1 MCKMLLIPGTIFCAH
16 FQGVKNMDFGTG
28 HMDLIRQR
36 GNKIGV
42 ELIFT
47 ALHGHIRAGIAKHFQ
62 KSLDIIPRLSGTLLQ
77 TLLEKFRLNLSVP
90 HHRVDQWQQKIRLQ
104 SCRQR
109 RRLIQIGAA
118 QNATVHVDVLPR
130 RQQPH
135 EGTAQRTAVGCPDV
149 TAAVGLE
156 VGLDL
161 FGLLQHGGKFSLF
174 SLIKTI
180 VADAQHPEAVSQK
193 RDHRTEIAFPMA
205 TGARQ
210 QQQHRGILCTKMV
223 DLHPDTLLLYLFSTC
238 K

>member
-16 FQGVKNMDFGTG
+16 FQGVKNMDLGTG

-36 GNKIGV
+36 SDKIGI

-47 ALHGHIRAGIAKHFQ
+47 ALHGHIRAGLTEHFQ
-62 KSLDIIPRLSGTLLQ
+62 KGLDIIPRLSGTLIQ
-77 TLLEKFRLNLSVP
+77 TLLEKFCLKLSVP
-90 HHRVDQWQQKIRLQ
+90 YHRVDQWQQKISLQ
-104 SCRQR
+104 SCRQQR
-109 RRLIQIGAA
+109 CLIQIGAA
-118 QNATVHVDVLPR
+118 QNATVHVDVLPC

-135 EGTAQRTAVGCPDV
+135 KRAAQRAAVGRPDV

-161 FGLLQHGGKFSLF
+161 FGLLQHGGKFGLF
-174 SLIKTI
+174 SLIKAI

-193 RDHRTEIAFPMA
+193 RDHGTEIAFPMA

>member
-1 MCKMLLIPGTIFCAH
+1 MAI
-16 FQGVKNMDFGTG
+16 
-28 HMDLIRQR
+28 
-36 GNKIGV
+36 
-42 ELIFT
+42 
-47 ALHGHIRAGIAKHFQ
+47 
-62 KSLDIIPRLSGTLLQ
+62 Q
-77 TLLEKFRLNLSVP
+77 TLLEKFRLELSVP
-90 HHRVDQWQQKIRLQ
+90 HHRVDQWQQKISLQ

-109 RRLIQIGAA
+109 RCLIQIGAA
-118 QNATVHVDVLPR
+118 QNATVHVDVLPC

-135 EGTAQRTAVGCPDV
+135 KRAAQRAAVGRPDV

-156 VGLDL
+156 VGLDF
-161 FGLLQHGGKFSLF
+161 FGLFQHGWKFSLF

-210 QQQHRGILCTKMV
+210 QQQHRGILCTKCV
-223 DLHPDTLLLYLFSTC
+223 DFHRDTFLLYLFSTC